1 VAEHSKAG
9 LGELIDGEDRRGLAV
24 EPSWLRQ
31 VFLLVPDLRDTL
43 LTGLAFAFAVECC
56 KIVPPYL
63 LKTVIDW
70 LGSGST
76 PLSRI
81 LAGVTGILAISF
93 VTTFIEDRYS
103 AFSVAQAFRV
113 ETDVLRKGHAHLLG
127 LGLAYHED
135 HPSGDLMQ
143 LLNKGSS
150 RLRELL
156 WFTMDQFL
164 GASLQIL
171 LTSLVLLFVHVGC
184 GLVFIAFLPVVLYQ
198 VHHAGKKLQPY
209 REQYHQVFRQASWQM
224 NQGLLNVR
232 TVMDY
237 VQESREI
244 SKLGGLLDRYLEL
257 AHVRQ
262 RVDMEAHRIR
272 DWLLSAA
279 RFSVLFYAVYLVSRG
294 SMSTGSLFLFATLS
308 EKVVASLFRLDRL
321 YSYLGD
327 SVESAEQLARVFAA
341 VPCVVDRAE
350 AEPCARL
357 DGEIQFQNVSFHYRP
372 GRPVLK
378 DLSLSI
384 PARSVIA
391 VVGRSGGGKTTL
403 IKLLS
408 RHYDVTK
415 GSVRVDG
422 TDIRDYR
429 VADYRRKV
437 AVVSQDIQ
445 LFDDSVAANIAY
457 GLDADL
463 PAIQAAAQ
471 LANAAEF
478 IEQLPQGYE
487 TRVGER
493 GLKLSGG
500 QRQRIGIARA
510 LLMRPAV
517 LVFDEATSSLDTES
531 ERSIQEA
538 LSRIAGRHTMI
549 LIAHRLSTIETAD
562 QIIVVDDGRIVEAG
576 SPAELAR
583 REGTF
588 ARMRALQALGEL
600 RA

>member
-1 VAEHSKAG
+1 MDLSDTPNVRAEARSGSAVAA
-9 LGELIDGEDRRGLAV
+9 
-24 EPSWLRQ
+24 PSWLRQ
-31 VFLLVPDLRDTL
+31 VFQLVPNLRNTL
-43 LTGLAFAFAVECC
+43 LRGLAFASAIECC

-70 LGSGST
+70 LGSKSA
-76 PLSRI
+76 PLAQV
-81 LAGVTGILAISF
+81 LAGVAGILVISF
-93 VTTFIEDRYS
+93 ITTFIEDRYS
-103 AFSVAQAFRV
+103 AFVVASSFRV
-113 ETDVLRKGHAHLLG
+113 ETDILRKGHAHLLG

-156 WFTMDQFL
+156 WFTMEQFL
-164 GASLQIL
+164 GASLQIVF
-171 LTSLVLLFVHVGC
+171 TSIVLLFVHVGC
-184 GLVFIAFLPVVLYQ
+184 SLAFIAFLPLVLYQ
-198 VHHAGKKLQPY
+198 VHHSGKKVQPY
-209 REQYHQVFRQASWQM
+209 REQYHNVFRQASWQM
-224 NQGLLNVR
+224 NQSLLNVR

-237 VQESREI
+237 VQEPREI
-244 SKLGGLLDRYLEL
+244 AKLGGILDRYLVL
-257 AHVRQ
+257 ADERN
-262 RVDMEAHRIR
+262 RVDNDAHSLR
-272 DWLLSAA
+272 DWMLSAA
-279 RFSVLFYAVYLVSRG
+279 RFTVLFYAVYLVFRG

-327 SVESAEQLARVFAA
+327 SMESAQQLAKVFAA
-341 VPCVVDRAE
+341 RPSIVDRA
-350 AEPCARL
+350 AAQPCAEL
-357 DGEIQFQNVSFHYRP
+357 DGDIEFREVEFAYQA
-372 GRPVLK
+372 GRPVLHE
-378 DLSLSI
+378 LSLSI

-408 RHYDVTK
+408 RHYDVTQ
-415 GSVRVDG
+415 GSIHVDG
-422 TDIRDYR
+422 VDIRDYR
-429 VADYRRKV
+429 VADYRRQV

-445 LFDDSVAANIAY
+445 LFDNSIASNIAY
-457 GLDADL
+457 GRDADL
-463 PAIQAAAQ
+463 ADIRAAAQ

-478 IEQLPQGYE
+478 IEQLPQGYD

-562 QIIVVDDGRIVEAG
+562 RIIVVEDGRIVETG
-576 SPAELAR
+576 SPAVLAKQ
-583 REGTF
+583 EGIF
-588 ARMRALQALGEL
+588 ARMRALQALGDL

>member
-1 VAEHSKAG
+1 MEVSSSSQTHVDSPDAA
-9 LGELIDGEDRRGLAV
+9 A

-31 VFLLVPDLRDTL
+31 VFGLVPSLRGTL
-43 LTGLAFAFAVECC
+43 LSGLVFAFAIECC

-70 LGSGST
+70 LGNGAA
-76 PLSRI
+76 PLARV
-81 LAGVTGILAISF
+81 LAGVAGILAISF
-93 VTTFIEDRYS
+93 VTTSIESRYS
-103 AFSVAQAFRV
+103 AFVAAQAFRV
-113 ETDVLRKGHAHLLG
+113 ETDILRRGHAHLLG

-156 WFTMDQFL
+156 WFTMDQFV
-164 GASLQIL
+164 GASLQIVI
-171 LTSLVLLFVHVGC
+171 TSIVLLFVHLGC
-184 GLVFIAFLPVVLYQ
+184 GLLFIAFLPVVLYQ
-198 VHHAGKKLQPY
+198 VHHSGKKLQPY

-237 VQESREI
+237 VQEPREI
-244 SKLGGLLDRYLEL
+244 AKLGAKLDHYLEL
-257 AHVRQ
+257 ADERN
-262 RVDMEAHRIR
+262 RFDIEAHRTR
-272 DWLLSAA
+272 DWVLSAA
-279 RFSVLFYAVYLVSRG
+279 RFSVLFYAVYLVYRG

-327 SVESAEQLARVFAA
+327 SMESAQQLGRVFAA
-341 VPCVVDRAE
+341 KPSIVDRPQAK
-350 AEPCARL
+350 PCAKL
-357 DGEIQFQNVSFHYRP
+357 DGGIEFRAVDFHYRA
-372 GRPVLK
+372 GRPVLH
-378 DLSLSI
+378 DLSLAI

-408 RHYDVTK
+408 RHYDVTR
-415 GSVRVDG
+415 GSVRMDG
-422 TDIRDYR
+422 VDIRDYR
-429 VADYRRKV
+429 VADYRRQV

-445 LFDDSVAANIAY
+445 LFDDSVASNIAY
-457 GLDADL
+457 GLDTDL

-531 ERSIQEA
+531 ERSIQDA

-562 QIIVVDDGRIVEAG
+562 QIIVMDEGRIVEAG
-576 SPAELAR
+576 SPAELTR
-583 REGTF
+583 RNGTF
-588 ARMRALQALGEL
+588 ARMRALQALGDL
-600 RA
+600 RV